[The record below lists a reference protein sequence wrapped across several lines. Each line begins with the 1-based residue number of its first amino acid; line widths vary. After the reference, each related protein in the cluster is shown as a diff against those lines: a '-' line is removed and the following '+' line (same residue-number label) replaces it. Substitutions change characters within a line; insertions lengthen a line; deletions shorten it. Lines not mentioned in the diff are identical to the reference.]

1 MLGAAERSVLPFLA
15 SVFESV
21 TPRAPL
27 RRRHEVESVLNNFR
41 YHCFAI
47 SSYPKLLLRY
57 QFHSGVM
64 GAVVTLPAKQDAT
77 ATDTSGPAA
86 VHVFFKIGEAPCLP
100 SLQSNCSRPR
110 LCRRSSNS
118 VSVCLLLVQHIPVEG
133 QVSVVASECWVS
145 RTRAV
150 TKPHPAIS
158 AR

>member
-64 GAVVTLPAKQDAT
+64 GAVVTLRPNKM
-77 ATDTSGPAA
+77 
-86 VHVFFKIGEAPCLP
+86 
-100 SLQSNCSRPR
+100 LQLQTPQVQLLCTCS
-110 LCRRSSNS
+110 
-118 VSVCLLLVQHIPVEG
+118 
-133 QVSVVASECWVS
+133 S
-145 RTRAV
+145 R
-150 TKPHPAIS
+150 
-158 AR
+158 